1 MIRGIYAAASGMVA
15 ETIRNDVTANNL
27 ANVNTAG
34 FKKDVAV
41 SRDFASV
48 LIKRINDGEDMPN
61 VGSLGSGA
69 QIDEVAT
76 IQSAGAVRP
85 TGNDFDLAID
95 GKGFFAVQTAN
106 GVRYTRNGSFT
117 KSAQGELV
125 NSEGQRVLGQNGPIR
140 INNGSTMN
148 ISGDGSI
155 SVDGVQIDR
164 LRVVEFAN
172 EKQLQKEG
180 NSLFTAPAGAQ
191 TQPATGQVKQGYLE
205 MANVN
210 VVAEMVNMI
219 AGFRAYEVNGKVVQA
234 HDQLLDKAV
243 NEVGRV

>member
-15 ETIRNDVTANNL
+15 ESIRNDVTANNL

-48 LIKRINDGEDMPN
+48 LIKRINDGAETPTI
-61 VGSLGSGA
+61 GTLGSGA
-69 QIDEVAT
+69 QIDEIAT
-76 IQSAGAVRP
+76 IHSGGAVRA
-85 TGNDFDLAID
+85 TGNAFDLAID

-125 NSEGQRVLGQNGPIR
+125 NSEGNRVLGQNGPVR
-140 INNGSTMN
+140 INGGQMN
-148 ISGDGSI
+148 ISDDGSI

-164 LRVVEFAN
+164 LRVVDFAN

-180 NSLFTAPAGAQ
+180 NSLYTAPEGTQ
-191 TQPATGQVKQGYLE
+191 TQTATGQVKQGYLE
-205 MANVN
+205 MSNVN
-210 VVAEMVNMI
+210 VISEMVNMI
-219 AGFRAYEVNGKVVQA
+219 SGFRAYEVNGKVVQS

-243 NEVGRV
+243 NEVGRL